1 MSQTVLK
8 AESLVAFLNNKFKTD
23 IEVKKD
29 SLIERKEFIFN
40 SIDTIDEVEGSVYC
54 TISTEDVD
62 RGGDMMIAAGMD
74 INDFKKIPSVYVSH
88 DYSLL
93 PIAKCTEIHH
103 LDKSIVAKIVFCREV
118 PAIKNIWEL
127 VKSGTLKGVSI
138 GFEALKVLQKGSKEF
153 NSYIKECGIMASED
167 LKRIIPAWK
176 MYEFSVVS
184 IPMNQNC
191 YIKSLN
197 DSNMEV
203 SEDLGKFLGF
213 DKIPKAVEVVEEV
226 KDDELPC
233 SGKIT
238 NCKECNDID
247 CKTVVVPEEIK
258 LCKCDKCD
266 KADCKCSGKECKTDG
281 CTCECHKPVAIV
293 AEEPKRFIHIEPKRH
308 LITVRT
314 PEDVKEF
321 VDLAVKTRISGRKN
335 II

>member
-1 MSQTVLK
+1 MSQSVLK
-8 AESLVAFLNNKFKTD
+8 AENLVTFLNNKFKTD

-40 SIDTIDEVEGSVYC
+40 SIDTINEEEGSVYC

-62 RGGDMMIAAGMD
+62 RGGDMMIAAGID
-74 INDFKKIPSVYVSH
+74 ITDFKKIPSVYVSH

-93 PIAKCTEIHH
+93 PIAKCTEIHY

-153 NSYIKECGIMASED
+153 NSYIKEQGIMASEG

-197 DSNMEV
+197 DVNMEV

-213 DKIPKAVEVVEEV
+213 EKIPSAEVKEVAEVIVEEV
-226 KDDELPC
+226 K
-233 SGKIT
+233 S
-238 NCKECNDID
+238 
-247 CKTVVVPEEIK
+247 
-258 LCKCDKCD
+258 CKCDKCD
-266 KADCKCSGKECKTDG
+266 SKECKCSGKECKIEG
-281 CTCECHKPVAIV
+281 CTCGCHVKSAEVVPIVPVVLETPKAI
-293 AEEPKRFIHIEPKRH
+293 EPIVERYINIEPKRH
-308 LITVRT
+308 LVVIRT
-314 PEDVKEF
+314 PDDVKEF
-321 VDLAVKTRISGRKN
+321 VDLAVKTRVSGRKN